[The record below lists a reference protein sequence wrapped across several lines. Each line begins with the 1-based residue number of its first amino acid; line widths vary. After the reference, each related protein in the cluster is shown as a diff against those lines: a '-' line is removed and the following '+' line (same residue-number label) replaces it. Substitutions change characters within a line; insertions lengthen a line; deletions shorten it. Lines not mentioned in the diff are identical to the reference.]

1 MQGCVTATVAN
12 SNLLAGLGG
21 LGFMDVAKNNMYVC
35 MYVLIYIYIYIHIDV
50 YIYIYTHM
58 YIFI

>member
-35 MYVLIYIYIYIHIDV
+35 MYVCINIYIYTYRCIH
-50 YIYIYTHM
+50 IYIYTHM